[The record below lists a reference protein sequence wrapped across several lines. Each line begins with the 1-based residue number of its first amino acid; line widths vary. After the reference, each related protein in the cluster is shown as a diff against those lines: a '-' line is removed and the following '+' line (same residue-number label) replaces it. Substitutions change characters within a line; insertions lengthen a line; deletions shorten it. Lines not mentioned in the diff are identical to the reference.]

1 MKWFVSARSAETI
14 SSTIRIG
21 ESADWDEAVAQA
33 IQTGRE
39 LTHADDGTQLGPARN
54 YRIGDG
60 EGVSIADGSPTASED
75 DLRRRI
81 QQQTEY
87 DAGVVNPAPHQPA
100 SPTQSGSVAE
110 QWDRIFQWLRGN
122 LASVS
127 IAGATDEQIQD
138 AMRSTGGLWPE
149 ELTSFFR
156 LVNGFPRENWV
167 SIFPMHE
174 LFDVDRT
181 VSERQLEL
189 DIWGEIDAEMGAEP
203 QVGTSAGQYVGTYLP
218 EFIPFAGADGYLLF
232 VDARRGPLHGCVTEF
247 QKVDADGAGPKWPS
261 LSAMLTDL
269 ADSLETGTAFDGH
282 THFVVDGQ
290 LRWQ

>member
-14 SSTIRIG
+14 SSTIRTG
-21 ESADWDEAVAQA
+21 ESVDWDTAATQA

-60 EGVSIADGSPTASED
+60 EVVSTADGSRTASDD

-87 DAGVVNPAPHQPA
+87 DAGVANAAPTP
-100 SPTQSGSVAE
+100 PKSVAE
-110 QWDRIFQWLRGN
+110 QWDRIAQWLADN
-122 LASVS
+122 ISSVS

-156 LVNGFPRENWV
+156 LVNGFPRESWV

-203 QVGTSAGQYVGTYLP
+203 QVGTAAGEYVGTYLP

-232 VDARRGPLHGCVTEF
+232 VDARWGPLHGCVTEF
-247 QKVDADGAGPKWPS
+247 QKVDADSAGPKWPS

-269 ADSLETGTAFDGH
+269 ADSLENGTVFDGH
-282 THFVVDGQ
+282 THSVVDGQ
-290 LRWQ
+290 LRWE

>member
-1 MKWFVSARSAETI
+1 MKWFVSASSAETI
-14 SSTIRIG
+14 SSTNRTG

-60 EGVSIADGSPTASED
+60 EVVSAVDGSSTASDD

-87 DAGVVNPAPHQPA
+87 DAGVANAAPTP
-100 SPTQSGSVAE
+100 SKSVAE
-110 QWDRIFQWLRGN
+110 QWARIAQWLADN
-122 LASVS
+122 ISSVS
-127 IAGATDEQIQD
+127 IAGAADEQIQD

-203 QVGTSAGQYVGTYLP
+203 QVGSAAGEYVGTYLP

-232 VDARRGPLHGCVTEF
+232 VDARWGPLHGCVTEF
-247 QKVDADGAGPKWPS
+247 QKVDADSAGPKWPS

-269 ADSLETGTAFDGH
+269 ADSLENGTVFDGH
-282 THFVVDGQ
+282 THSVVDGQ
-290 LRWQ
+290 LRWE